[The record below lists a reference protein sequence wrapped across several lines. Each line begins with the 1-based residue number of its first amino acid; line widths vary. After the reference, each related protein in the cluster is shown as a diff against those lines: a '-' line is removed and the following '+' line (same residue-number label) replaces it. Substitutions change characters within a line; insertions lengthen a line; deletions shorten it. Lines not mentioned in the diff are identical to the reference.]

1 MSTLA
6 ASSESLS
13 AAASKPGRRRQNTR
27 LVFWLLVTPA
37 FLVFAVLMLWPLLN
51 MFYVSTLDWRGII
64 QPSTF
69 AGFKNFVR
77 MFGRRQFYDALRNTG
92 IHILLAL
99 PGVVFPGF
107 MLGYFL
113 SQRRPGYRILRTIYF
128 SPVMLSVPAAAMLFL
143 GVYLPD
149 GILNTM
155 LRSVGLESWT
165 RIWLADVSTSLGA
178 VIAID
183 FWAGIGFYSVLFF
196 AVLSNVPGEL
206 YEAARLDGATYWQMM
221 WRIAFPL
228 CLDFFGIALVLH
240 FTWLL
245 LGAAQNVLL
254 LTGGGPGTSSLTLG
268 FYLYEQAF
276 ETRLLGYSQA
286 IGVFIFGLGIAGM
299 VIIRRITYRNYGM

>member
-1 MSTLA
+1 MSTN
-6 ASSESLS
+6 SISEYRSVATS
-13 AAASKPGRRRQNTR
+13 TPGKHRRNRR
-27 LVFWLLVTPA
+27 LVFWGLVGPA
-37 FLVFAVLMLWPLLN
+37 FILFALLMLWPLIN
-51 MFYVSTLDWRGII
+51 MFYVSTLDWRGIVK
-64 QPSTF
+64 PSTF
-69 AGFKNFVR
+69 VGLKNYAR
-77 MFGRRQFYDALRNTG
+77 LFGKRQFYDALRNTG
-92 IHILLAL
+92 IHILFAL

-165 RIWLADVSTSLGA
+165 RIWLADMSTSLGA
-178 VIAID
+178 IIAID
-183 FWAGIGFYSVLFF
+183 FWGGIGFYAVLFF
-196 AVLSNVPGEL
+196 AVLSNVPIEL
-206 YEAARLDGATYWQMM
+206 YEAARLDGAGYWTMM
-221 WRIAFPL
+221 WRIAFPIT
-228 CLDFFGIALVLH
+228 LDFFGIAMVLH

-276 ETRLLGYSQA
+276 QTRMLGYSQA
-286 IGVFIFGLGIAGM
+286 IGVFIFFIGLVGM
-299 VIIRRITYRNYGM
+299 FVIRRLTYRNYTM